1 MGGEA
6 VYGTVARM
14 RIQRERIGEL
24 RALMDEIGRREIPGL
39 RSSHMLVPDDGRG
52 EVLLAVFFDD
62 QASYERNAD
71 DPAMHEDY
79 LRYRALLDADP
90 EWTDG
95 EWVSFEP

>member
-39 RSSHMLVPDDGRG
+39 RSSHMLVPDDGRD

-62 QASYERNAD
+62 RVSYERNAD
-71 DPAMHEDY
+71 DPAMHEGY